1 MKSLA
6 EPTNQRESQTQT
18 TATTT
23 TTTPQIDNDI
33 KPKTENDKRHKLIK
47 NSNKRGNKTID

>member
-6 EPTNQRESQTQT
+6 EPRNQHESQTQT
-18 TATTT
+18 TTTT
-23 TTTPQIDNDI
+23 TTSQIDNDI

-47 NSNKRGNKTID
+47 NSNKGGNKTIN

>member
-18 TATTT
+18 TA
-23 TTTPQIDNDI
+23 TTPQIDNDI